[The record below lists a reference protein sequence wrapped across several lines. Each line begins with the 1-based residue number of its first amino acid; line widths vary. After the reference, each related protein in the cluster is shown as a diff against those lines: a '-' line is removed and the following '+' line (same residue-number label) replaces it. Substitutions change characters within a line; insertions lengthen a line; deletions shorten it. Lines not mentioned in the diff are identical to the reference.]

1 MSNSNFQG
9 DCGEAKSGYHSATCP
24 GGMEVGGSAT
34 VNGGPTQNC
43 VIANDGGTVFA
54 IELIETAGIYD
65 YQVRVDAQGPRGIFS
80 GSMYLAFEDLTGDVY
95 YLSITASKR
104 EWHEVSYNSSNP
116 AIQRIFWSDV
126 SFDVEGSKADGEKPS
141 YQVVSP
147 AHADADA

>member
-9 DCGEAKSGYHSATCP
+9 DCGEAKSGYYSASCP
-24 GGMEVGGSAT
+24 GGMPVGNFAT
-34 VNGGPTQNC
+34 VNGNSPQQC

-54 IELIETAGIYD
+54 IQLIETAGIYD
-65 YQVRVDAQGPRGIFS
+65 YQVRVEAQGPRGIFS
-80 GSMYLAFEDLTGDVY
+80 GSMYLAFQDMTGDVY
-95 YLSITASKR
+95 YLAITASKR

-126 SFDVEGSKADGEKPS
+126 SFDVTSSKTDGDKPA

-147 AHADADA
+147 AHADA